1 MSLKVN
7 NLFFILMLCL
17 SWGDENYFEIGLKIH
32 LNFCS
37 AERFQVSA
45 WVPRAKALALPVYAL
60 QIEALLGLRFARGT
74 L

>member
-1 MSLKVN
+1 VSRKQEARNKKQEAGNRLVSGFRLLYVN
-7 NLFFILMLCL
+7 
-17 SWGDENYFEIGLKIH
+17 WGDENYFEIGLKIH

-60 QIEALLGLRFARGT
+60 Q
-74 L
+74 